1 MDWQG
6 LLIRALATA
15 LVILLLLLLRAW
27 LRCRRYRRGSP
38 ARRNF
43 KQSKRPCAVLSGR
56 VYRRPDPLIYS
67 QKYLSNLG
75 LAVTWDNPDIHL
87 EKGGVPVPPHSLLPA
102 TTYAIIAR
110 IWNGS
115 TSAPAIN
122 MPVRFSYL
130 DFGIGG
136 MSVPIGETKVDLPVK
151 GAVGC
156 PAFTSIAW
164 TTPPTPGH
172 YCIQVQLVWNDDANP
187 NNNLGQT
194 NVDVKPLNSPHAAFS
209 FLVRNDSPRP
219 RVLTIE
225 RDAYAIPPQDP
236 CGDRARGTQSDLT
249 NSEIIALQQ
258 KALLKHGRHSHAISN
273 DWRLVID
280 PGEFRLAPGEQRHVG
295 IDITAPDSFS
305 GQQAINVNAFEGGLL
320 VGGVTLY
327 VNR

>member
-1 MDWQG
+1 MDWRG
-6 LLIRALATA
+6 LLIRALATT
-15 LVILLLLLLRAW
+15 LVILLLLLVRAL
-27 LRCRRYRRGSP
+27 LRCHRYRRGSP
-38 ARRNF
+38 ARRNP

-67 QKYLSNLG
+67 QKYLISLG

-87 EKGGVPVPPHSLLPA
+87 EKGGVPVPPHSLQPD
-102 TTYAIIAR
+102 TTYDIIAR

-136 MSVPIGETKVDLPVK
+136 INVPIGETRVDLPVK
-151 GAVGC
+151 GALGC
-156 PAFTSIAW
+156 PAFTSVAW
-164 TTPPTPGH
+164 TTPATPGH
-172 YCIQVQLVWNDDANP
+172 YCIQVQLVWSDDANP

-209 FLVRNDSPRP
+209 FPVRNDSLRP
-219 RVLTIE
+219 RVLTLE
-225 RDAYAIPPQDP
+225 LDSYEIPLLDP
-236 CGDRARGTQSDLT
+236 CQEQASGTQSDLT
-249 NSEIIALQQ
+249 KAEIIKLQQ
-258 KALLKHGRHSHAISN
+258 KALLKHGRHSHAIPN
-273 DWRLVID
+273 DWRLGVD
-280 PGEFRLAPGEQRHVG
+280 PHELRLAPGEQRHVG

-327 VNR
+327 VQR